1 MIIENLKK
9 FREKNELK
17 QECIAKKL
25 EITKSQYSRIENG
38 ETTLSLDKAIILAD
52 LYNITIDELI
62 NHNEK
67 IILTKE
73 ECEILIEA
81 ASILIKLKDRTRK
94 KEIIKMR

>member
-9 FREKNELK
+9 LREKNELK
-17 QECIAKKL
+17 QEFIAKKL
-25 EITKSQYSRIENG
+25 GITKSQYSRIENG

-67 IILTKE
+67 ILLTKE

-81 ASILIKLKDRTRK
+81 ASILIKLKDRTKK
-94 KEIIKMR
+94 KETIKMR